1 MNDWKI
7 IIMTS
12 NTQPAPGTETT
23 IQDLAKAYGNQIVR
37 RDNKFYDID
46 HLGTPLSRNDVEMMV
61 LNRIREEHPQAQ
73 LSNEVLKGL
82 FKLLIET
89 RHTDT
94 ERAFQVWNG
103 TTVSEPGNA
112 NRLISS
118 RGAVSANVWS
128 EPEYRRAR
136 VNAADLGVVGEFFD
150 AFFQRAADREQF
162 LNWLAWCLQNEADK
176 PAWAPFFYSR
186 SKGTGKST
194 TCRVLSELFGAA
206 NTAVQNNISKLTQQF
221 NSTVLTSKLVVCEET
236 QIKPGSTQANALK
249 TFITDPFVLV
259 ERKGFEA
266 ERARQTCCF
275 VFTSNF
281 APTWMEE
288 GERRYYVMDVD
299 HDGRSGGPNAD
310 GFAALV
316 GQVHRFLDD
325 PANVG
330 RLYNALMQRPLP
342 ETFSA
347 KSLNIAQL
355 STPIMQRLQQAS
367 RQTIVD
373 QLEELLNERG
383 LVVLPEADVV
393 QFVRKHLNANMN
405 QTKHL
410 MDDLEWQKT
419 KVKWGGKDFA
429 RAIWVRPGHTIERGR
444 IYGPDFETERVSDY
458 LERNDPLRDMDVL

>member
-1 MNDWKI
+1 MP
-7 IIMTS
+7 T
-12 NTQPAPGTETT
+12 NTQTAPGTNH
-23 IQDLAKAYGNQIVR
+23 IAGLAKVYGNQIVR
-37 RDNKFYDID
+37 RDNKFYDIE
-46 HLGTPLSRNDVEMMV
+46 HLGTPLSRFDVEMMV
-61 LNRIREEHPQAQ
+61 LNRIRDEHPNIE
-73 LSNEVLKGL
+73 LTNELMKGL

-94 ERAFQVWNG
+94 DRTFRIWNG
-103 TTVSEPGNA
+103 TSVSEPGNA
-112 NRLISS
+112 SRLISS

-128 EPEYRRAR
+128 EPGYRHLR
-136 VNAADLGVVGEFFD
+136 VNAADLGVVGTFFD
-150 AFFQRAADREQF
+150 AFFQRNADREQF
-162 LNWLAWCLQNEADK
+162 LNWLAWCLQNESDK

-194 TCRVLSELFGAA
+194 TCRVLTELFGPR

-236 QIKPGSTQANALK
+236 QVKPGSAQANAIK

-288 GERRYYVMDVD
+288 GERRYNVMDVD
-299 HDGRSGGPNAD
+299 HEGRSGGSNAD
-310 GFAALV
+310 AFAALV
-316 GQVHRFLDD
+316 GQVHEFLDD

-330 RLYNALMQRPLP
+330 RLYNALMQRQLP

-347 KSLNIAQL
+347 KSLNIAEV
-355 STPIMQRLQQAS
+355 STPIMQRLQQTS

-373 QLEELLNERG
+373 QLDELLNERG

-393 QFVRKHLNANMN
+393 EFVRTNLNANMN

-419 KVKWGGKDFA
+419 KVKWGGRDFV
-429 RAIWVRPGHTIERGR
+429 RAIWVRPGFTVDRGK
-444 IYGPDFETERVSDY
+444 IYGPDFETVRVSDY
-458 LERNDPLRDMDVL
+458 LEGQDPSREVELIE